1 MAAQDTT
8 PEAFLS
14 DLAGVQPVNY
24 SDFSDKDKANW
35 VMERNFS
42 AQKGWVLDEASGLLA
57 NAGKDYNA
65 GLMESLLRFYDCD
78 PSFTRATKNQGRI
91 IVNNAYLSLLG
102 ASTPSCMAGHF
113 NHQRLWDNGW
123 WPRFAI
129 LTPEGRPPYQ
139 EANGMRRPDDLT
151 NRLQKL
157 ITRLPNSTKFP
168 EPPQQLTVGIGS
180 GVHTLWD
187 LYQKATTY
195 DLITENLP
203 DKLHGAY
210 GRLPTHALKVAM
222 ILAALDWPEN
232 SPAPR
237 IELNHMTKA
246 ILITETWRDSVHR
259 AIGTTTET
267 EITKINQRVLKVIT
281 SYGTAGVSDRDIY
294 RHMQDKKVA
303 EVN

>member
-1 MAAQDTT
+1 M
-8 PEAFLS
+8 
-14 DLAGVQPVNY
+14 
-24 SDFSDKDKANW
+24 
-35 VMERNFS
+35 
-42 AQKGWVLDEASGLLA
+42 
-57 NAGKDYNA
+57 
-65 GLMESLLRFYDCD
+65 
-78 PSFTRATKNQGRI
+78 
-91 IVNNAYLSLLG
+91 
-102 ASTPSCMAGHF
+102 
-113 NHQRLWDNGW
+113 
-123 WPRFAI
+123 
-129 LTPEGRPPYQ
+129 
-139 EANGMRRPDDLT
+139 
-151 NRLQKL
+151 
-157 ITRLPNSTKFP
+157 
-168 EPPQQLTVGIGS
+168 
-180 GVHTLWD
+180 
-187 LYQKATTY
+187 
-195 DLITENLP
+195 ITENLP

>member
-1 MAAQDTT
+1 MAIARRLMLPMAFANIYPNLFILWLAPTTLYRKSTALTIAREIASEVFPFLLAAQDTT

-168 EPPQQLTVGIGS
+168 EPPQQF
-180 GVHTLWD
+180 
-187 LYQKATTY
+187 
-195 DLITENLP
+195 
-203 DKLHGAY
+203 
-210 GRLPTHALKVAM
+210 
-222 ILAALDWPEN
+222 N
-232 SPAPR
+232 SR
-237 IELNHMTKA
+237 
-246 ILITETWRDSVHR
+246 HR
-259 AIGTTTET
+259 
-267 EITKINQRVLKVIT
+267 
-281 SYGTAGVSDRDIY
+281 
-294 RHMQDKKVA
+294 
-303 EVN
+303 